1 VPDRFTEYLIFEFA
15 EHELGSILQSKIKF
29 EDKHAKCLIKQLLEG
44 LLHLEKNGVLHR
56 DLKPANILLNKH
68 GVLKIIDFGIARY
81 AASQIKPDKQQYTP
95 RVTTPLYQ
103 SPEMFF
109 REKIY
114 DHKIDVW
121 AAGCILFEL
130 LTL

>member
-109 REKIY
+109 REKI
-114 DHKIDVW
+114 
-121 AAGCILFEL
+121 
-130 LTL
+130 